1 MKRRRRKRFPIYR
14 KVGYS
19 FVAVY
24 AVTAIVLVTF
34 LIGLDMIPVSYLG
47 VLGGV
52 LAVLCLLFAVMQR
65 GKVSSVIADI
75 LCLVIVAGSIAG
87 CVYIDKMS
95 NTIRNVAAAPEEQ
108 METVE
113 IGVYVLEED
122 PAQTLQ
128 DAADYKFGIVSADAQ
143 AEPEQ
148 TDSTETGEE
157 PEQTDGT
164 GTGQEPEQTDTAG
177 TEAEAADAE
186 ASGEIDLAALVN
198 GTDSSEG
205 EKETEQAVADIE
217 EELGKTLD
225 TGAYGNVSSLLDG
238 LKEGTVGAIVANS
251 ANIGIVGDETNYSWV
266 NDGLRQIALFTY
278 ETGRTITQVAADI
291 PEEGSNSFIMYLSG
305 IDTYGGTSTVSRSD
319 VNILAVVNT
328 ETKNILLLSTPR
340 DYYIGYSA
348 TGGAKDKLTHAG
360 IYGIDASIDAL
371 EQLYGIDVNYYLRVN
386 FTGFTQIID
395 ALGGVD
401 VHSDY
406 EFTARGT
413 QIYQGSNHLTGEE
426 ALNFARER
434 YSFEDGDFQRGRNQM
449 EVVRAVIQKA
459 ASSSLLANYMS
470 VMNAVAGSFETNM
483 PQEEIAKLV
492 KMQLSDMASW
502 NITSYTASGQ
512 VSSAE
517 TYSMPGVMLSVVLPD
532 ESSVAEAKSMISDVT
547 GE

>member
-1 MKRRRRKRFPIYR
+1 MKKRRRTKKRFPVYR

-19 FVAVY
+19 FVGVY
-24 AVTAIVLVTF
+24 AVTAVILVTF
-34 LIGLDMIPVSYLG
+34 LIGLDMIPMAYLG
-47 VLGGV
+47 VLVGV
-52 LAVLCLLFAVMQR
+52 LAVFCLLFIVMQKR
-65 GKVSSVIADI
+65 RAVSVIADI
-75 LCLVIVAGSIAG
+75 LCFALVVGSIAG
-87 CVYIDKMS
+87 CVYIDKMD
-95 NTIRNVAAAPEEQ
+95 NTIRDVAAVPKEQ

-128 DAADYKFGIVSADAQ
+128 DAADYEFGIVS
-143 AEPEQ
+143 P
-148 TDSTETGEE
+148 G
-157 PEQTDGT
+157 
-164 GTGQEPEQTDTAG
+164 GQET
-177 TEAEAADAE
+177 
-186 ASGEIDLAALVN
+186 V
-198 GTDSSEG
+198 
-205 EKETEQAVADIE
+205 QAIEDIE
-217 EELGKTLD
+217 EELGKALE
-225 TGAYGNVSSLLDG
+225 TGGYENITSLLDG
-238 LKEGTVGAIVANS
+238 LKNGEVGAIVSNS
-251 ANIGIVGDETNYSWV
+251 ADIGIVGDDSNYAWV
-266 NDGLRQIALFTY
+266 NDGLRQIASFTY

-395 ALGGVD
+395 ALGGV
-401 VHSDY
+401 
-406 EFTARGT
+406 E
-413 QIYQGSNHLTGEE
+413 
-426 ALNFARER
+426 
-434 YSFEDGDFQRGRNQM
+434 DFQRGRNQM

-459 ASSSLLANYMS
+459 ASSSLLANYMD

-483 PQEEIAKLV
+483 PQEEISRLV

-502 NITSYTASGQ
+502 NITSYTTVGQ

-532 ESSVAEAKSMISDVT
+532 ENSVTEAKDMIRDVT
-547 GE
+547 EE

>member
-1 MKRRRRKRFPIYR
+1 MKKRRRKKKRFPVYR

-19 FVAVY
+19 FVGVY
-24 AVTAIVLVTF
+24 AVTAVILVTF
-34 LIGLDMIPVSYLG
+34 LIGLDMIPMAYLG
-47 VLGGV
+47 VLVGV
-52 LAVLCLLFAVMQR
+52 LAVFCLLFIVMQKR
-65 GKVSSVIADI
+65 RAVSVIADI
-75 LCLVIVAGSIAG
+75 LCFALVVGSIAG
-87 CVYIDKMS
+87 CVYIDKMD
-95 NTIRNVAAAPEEQ
+95 NTIRDVAAVPKEQ

-128 DAADYKFGIVSADAQ
+128 DAEDYEFGIVS
-143 AEPEQ
+143 P
-148 TDSTETGEE
+148 G
-157 PEQTDGT
+157 
-164 GTGQEPEQTDTAG
+164 GQET
-177 TEAEAADAE
+177 
-186 ASGEIDLAALVN
+186 V
-198 GTDSSEG
+198 
-205 EKETEQAVADIE
+205 QAIEDIE
-217 EELGKTLD
+217 EELGKALE
-225 TGAYGNVSSLLDG
+225 TGGYENITSLLDG
-238 LKEGTVGAIVANS
+238 LKNGEVGAIVSNS
-251 ANIGIVGDETNYSWV
+251 ADIGIVGDDSNYAWV
-266 NDGLRQIALFTY
+266 NDGLRQIASFTY

-305 IDTYGGTSTVSRSD
+305 IDTYGGTSAVSRSD

-401 VHSDY
+401 VNSDY

-413 QIYQGSNHLTGEE
+413 QIHQGSNHLTGEQ
-426 ALNFARER
+426 ALSFARER
-434 YSFEDGDFQRGRNQM
+434 YSFVDGDFQRGRNQM

-459 ASSSLLANYMS
+459 ASSSLLANYMD

-483 PQEEIAKLV
+483 PQEEISRLV

-502 NITSYTASGQ
+502 NITSYTAVGQ

-532 ESSVAEAKSMISDVT
+532 ENSVTEAKDMIRDVI
-547 GE
+547 EE